1 MKREY
6 KKPFFQRVTMHGNTD
21 VAAICWAYA
30 KNGKDFY
37 HDIPGLG
44 YAILHF
50 GTSNGCNGGALIVV
64 EFPTNLGLTSEQ
76 IAKGKAYMEKRIAQ
90 AQAEAGNNAE
100 PYKGSTFS
108 NKVES
113 NWS

>member
-6 KKPFFQRVTMHGNTD
+6 KKPLVQRVIMCPSED
-21 VAAICWAYA
+21 IAAICWAFA
-30 KNGKDFY
+30 KNGKNFY

-50 GTSNGCNGGALIVV
+50 ETTNGCNGGALIIV
-64 EFPTNLGLTSEQ
+64 EFPTDLGLTSEQ
-76 IAKGKAYMEKRIAQ
+76 IARGKDYMEKRIAQ

-100 PYKGSTFS
+100 PYNGSTFQ
-108 NKVES
+108 NKVDS